1 MPIGEAHKSG
11 SSFTGLAEYILAQG
25 IYKFQNSDKKP
36 EIVFRNHL
44 FSSTYLELG
53 SEFRDI
59 AKDNS
64 RVTKPVM
71 HLTVNFKETDHIS
84 NDTQKK
90 FVRRIMDE
98 MGVREDN
105 HQFLVV
111 KHNDKHPHYHIQVN
125 RIGFDGKTLSDSN
138 SKLRIGTA
146 CDKIE
151 KEMGLDNYLQ
161 KTRAF
166 VYDEE
171 AKTYIKNINREIN
184 NGLTVVKTSRN
195 RQVGIQEK
203 KDYIQIETLK
213 ILDNHEVN
221 SLEILQAE
229 LKKRSIGF
237 QFSTNKKEQV
247 SVSFEYD
254 GLAVKGSQISL
265 KGSLIKNQL
274 LSNQKASNQLEKK
287 LEHLELLKQIHPSFI
302 KSIDQIVQS
311 YNSGTIFNLKA
322 IFDRNGISD
331 NHDSNANHK
340 GFVEAVRLIKQ
351 FDLECKEKLEKAK
364 SQYTDDLRDYQRLQ
378 KTELKKGFLGIL
390 SSEQN
395 RFNDD
400 LKNRLNNSKKPVLE
414 VVLEVEEIKN
424 QIHQSILKSYSEVN
438 SQKVIQYV
446 LYSIDENIKI
456 AINNSLKIE
465 EKKRET
471 ANDMKNNKQSLT
483 SDSKNPND
491 TKISQIRN
499 ENVEGTV
506 RMKMRR
512 KL

>member
-1 MPIGEAHKSG
+1 M
-11 SSFTGLAEYILAQG
+11 
-25 IYKFQNSDKKP
+25 
-36 EIVFRNHL
+36 
-44 FSSTYLELG
+44 
-53 SEFRDI
+53 
-59 AKDNS
+59 
-64 RVTKPVM
+64 
-71 HLTVNFKETDHIS
+71 
-84 NDTQKK
+84 
-90 FVRRIMDE
+90 
-98 MGVREDN
+98 
-105 HQFLVV
+105 
-111 KHNDKHPHYHIQVN
+111 
-125 RIGFDGKTLSDSN
+125 
-138 SKLRIGTA
+138 
-146 CDKIE
+146 
-151 KEMGLDNYLQ
+151 
-161 KTRAF
+161 
-166 VYDEE
+166 
-171 AKTYIKNINREIN
+171 
-184 NGLTVVKTSRN
+184 
-195 RQVGIQEK
+195 
-203 KDYIQIETLK
+203 
-213 ILDNHEVN
+213 
-221 SLEILQAE
+221 
-229 LKKRSIGF
+229 
-237 QFSTNKKEQV
+237 
-247 SVSFEYD
+247 
-254 GLAVKGSQISL
+254 
-265 KGSLIKNQL
+265 

-287 LEHLELLKQIHPSFI
+287 LEHLELLKQMHPSFI

>member
-125 RIGFDGKTLSDSN
+125 RIGFDGKTLTDSN

-161 KTRAF
+161 ETRFF
-166 VYDEE
+166 VYDETS
-171 AKTYIKNINREIN
+171 KSYKKNENLNRNKGIDI
-184 NGLTVVKTSRN
+184 VKPSRN
-195 RQVGIQEK
+195 RKVGIQEK
-203 KDYIQIETLK
+203 KDFIQIATLK
-213 ILDNHEVN
+213 ILNNHKVD
-221 SLEILQAE
+221 SLERLQEE
-229 LKKRSIGF
+229 LKKQGVALQYSIN
-237 QFSTNKKEQV
+237 SKEQV
-247 SVSFEYD
+247 SVSFRYE

-274 LSNQKASNQLEKK
+274 LSNQKVTNQLNDKK
-287 LEHLELLKQIHPSFI
+287 EHIDFLKAAYTKLIISVEQMVQQYNAGEVPNVKSIFEENQIAYNYSNTIEYKNLALEIPSF
-302 KSIDQIVQS
+302 QL
-311 YNSGTIFNLKA
+311 FEEEC
-322 IFDRNGISD
+322 RN
-331 NHDSNANHK
+331 
-340 GFVEAVRLIKQ
+340 
-351 FDLECKEKLEKAK
+351 KLEKAK
-364 SQYTDDLRDYQRLQ
+364 QIYDSDIKQYKALQ
-378 KTELKKGFLGIL
+378 KTPFEKGFLGIL
-390 SSEQN
+390 SREQKK
-395 RFNDD
+395 FNDA
-400 LKNRLNNSKKPVLE
+400 LTERLNRSKSPSLNVRIKANDFINILNESIKKVLGEINSQQITRYLVYNIDERIKQAMNKETNSKEKILE
-414 VVLEVEEIKN
+414 PEDSRS
-424 QIHQSILKSYSEVN
+424 QSKTNTLLKS
-438 SQKVIQYV
+438 SQATEDD
-446 LYSIDENIKI
+446 DEPI
-456 AINNSLKIE
+456 
-465 EKKRET
+465 
-471 ANDMKNNKQSLT
+471 
-483 SDSKNPND
+483 
-491 TKISQIRN
+491 
-499 ENVEGTV
+499 V
-506 RMKMRR
+506 RRKMRR
-512 KL
+512 